1 MSGRAHDELS
11 PGGSGQKV
19 QRAGARTDISTV
31 EQSVTDQ
38 RVDGAGEGARPAPR
52 PRRRAVD
59 RAVFAVATV
68 PADVERL
75 RQVVLTQIE
84 ALVPQSVASLE
95 LVDSDRGQALLR
107 EAALEPKTEHFVL
120 SLRADGL
127 VVGVLSVRG
136 DRALSG
142 SEESAL
148 RQLGDVIARRLT
160 DAAHGTPQERATV
173 EALRTREQQLLAAQR
188 MASITVWKWDVT
200 QNSIEW
206 LDASGRDLGLDG
218 LGKTQEDYLA
228 GIHPDDVE
236 EHNRKLL
243 ALLVA
248 PGSTEVELRYRWEDG
263 WRNWYLWAESVADE
277 RGVVQ
282 ALWGTTQDV
291 TDQRAAEAA
300 IRRMAVTDSLTGLA
314 NRQALQDELE
324 AVLANGTRECALLLL
339 DLDRFKTVNDTLGHL
354 VGDQLLVELGRRLA
368 PFADE
373 GHLVGRLGGDEFLVV
388 LPGGN
393 LADAQQLA
401 ARLVAAVSAPVRVRS
416 HAAPLESRV
425 SIGIAATRGRPD
437 ITASDLYREADIA
450 LYAAKDGGR
459 GRCASYDDELD
470 VRNGERLSIEAF
482 LRAALAD
489 GGVHP
494 LYQPIVELGATAA
507 HDRLVGCEALARL
520 GHDMTAPGPVAFVPV
535 AEETGLIADLDVAV
549 FRRAAHDVLAAGGDD
564 GLTLSV
570 NLSPRTLQTA
580 GLTDRLAPTLEGLG
594 AGGRRLRIEITESS
608 LAEPTPTL
616 LGTLASFRALGAH
629 VGIDD
634 FGTGYS
640 ALSYLQRF
648 DLDFLKVDR
657 SFVNRVAHDAKAR
670 AVIRALVDL
679 AHAHDLTV
687 VAEGVETTE
696 QLEIIRELGC
706 DKAQGYHFGR
716 PMTGERLWARARAW
730 AREGSPARTG

>member
-1 MSGRAHDELS
+1 M
-11 PGGSGQKV
+11 
-19 QRAGARTDISTV
+19 
-31 EQSVTDQ
+31 EQSATDQ
-38 RVDGAGEGARPAPR
+38 RLRGAGEGVRPAPR
-52 PRRRAVD
+52 PSRRAVD
-59 RAVFAVATV
+59 RAIFAVATV

-75 RQVVLTQIE
+75 RQVVLTQVE
-84 ALVPQSVASLE
+84 NLVPQATASLE
-95 LVDSDRGQALLR
+95 LVESERGQDLLR
-107 EAALEPKTEHFVL
+107 EAALEPKPEHLVL
-120 SLRADGL
+120 SLRTDGL
-127 VVGVLSVRG
+127 VVGVLSVRLL
-136 DRALSG
+136 RAPSG
-142 SEESAL
+142 SQASAL
-148 RQLGDVIARRLT
+148 RQLGEVIGRRLT
-160 DAAHGTPQERATV
+160 DAVHGTPQERATV
-173 EALRTREQQLLAAQR
+173 EALRTREHQLLAAQR

-243 ALLVA
+243 ALLAA

-291 TDQRAAEAA
+291 TAQRAAEAA

-324 AVLANGTRECALLLL
+324 SVLENASRECALLLL

-368 PFADE
+368 AFADQ
-373 GHLVGRLGGDEFLVV
+373 GYPVGRLGGDEFLVV
-388 LPGGN
+388 VPGGT
-393 LADAQQLA
+393 LADAQRLA
-401 ARLVAAVSAPVRVRS
+401 DRLMDAVSEPVRVRS
-416 HAAPLESRV
+416 HAAALETRA
-425 SIGIAATRGRPD
+425 SIGIAATRARPG

-470 VRNGERLSIEAF
+470 VRNGERQSVEAF

-520 GHDMTAPGPVAFVPV
+520 GHDLTAPGPVAFVPV

-549 FRRAAHDVLAAGGDD
+549 FGRAAREVLHGHP
-564 GLTLSV
+564 GLTLAV

-580 GLTDRLAPTLEGLG
+580 GLAERLASALPSLDAEGG
-594 AGGRRLRIEITESS
+594 RLRIEITESS

-616 LGTLASFRALGAH
+616 LGTLTELRALGAE

-648 DLDFLKVDR
+648 DLEFLKVDR
-657 SFVNRVAHDAKAR
+657 SFVARVTHDAKAR

-687 VAEGVETTE
+687 VAEGVETAA
-696 QLEIIRELGC
+696 QLEIVRELGC

-716 PMTGERLWARARAW
+716 PMAATQLLDRARAW
-730 AREGSPARTG
+730 SGEGPAARPR